1 MNRKFSNSLIIKCP
15 FSQTQNKVST
25 SVQSFNATLV
35 QNSGRLSFAFT
46 LNNEITYRYPECTTT
61 WILKNGLSQQEIMII
76 STATHEKCTT
86 KLVDFN
92 PASTKK
98 WHRPKYYKNV
108 WGLQKKR
115 NSATTCHTLKQ
126 VKQNATNN
134 LAPFFK
140 SAFNA
145 LSVGVLCFAHS
156 VAT

>member
-1 MNRKFSNSLIIKCP
+1 MSNSLIIKRS

-25 SVQSFNATLV
+25 SIQSFNATLV

-92 PASTKK
+92 PASTKNGTAQNIIK
-98 WHRPKYYKNV
+98 MFWV
-108 WGLQKKR
+108 FKKKKPESIEYIHLVAKFCICLR
-115 NSATTCHTLKQ
+115 TYMWLNFLYSYA
-126 VKQNATNN
+126 QNCA
-134 LAPFFK
+134 
-140 SAFNA
+140 
-145 LSVGVLCFAHS
+145 
-156 VAT
+156 